1 MLKLKRTYLKR
12 AFSKNPVSQAT
23 RNKYAGRVRFLS
35 ANELY
40 GHGD

>member
-1 MLKLKRTYLKR
+1 MR
-12 AFSKNPVSQAT
+12 PVSQAT
-23 RNKYAGRVRFLS
+23 RSKYAGRVRFLS